1 MTGQTVRGASPR
13 ARRRLSAAPVVAGLW
28 IVVLMSVLVSGLTP
42 LSTGTLTG
50 SDDYMRFVRVF
61 GWLDGGGWYTTVEPR
76 LNAPYGAEVPWSR
89 AADLPLA
96 ALVLLIAP
104 FTDRIEAALV
114 AATVL
119 PAAQLLALLA
129 CAVFL
134 ARPLTGRRNAKV
146 AALVVILLPSL
157 VVGVLPGRVDH
168 HTWQL
173 LLTSLFVAALLRMIS
188 VPTRR
193 SAAVMAGLAMALSL
207 WVGSETVPW
216 LVAAN
221 VALAGL
227 WVRFGGPLGRTA
239 SVFAAVLLGGSL
251 VLTPV
256 SRPLALWLDAA
267 CDAFSLVTVGIAAAV
282 AAFWLVI
289 ALAGGVART
298 PAARLAFACVVALPI
313 GGALLAAFPD
323 CAGGPYAAV
332 DPRLAERWLPTI
344 AEAQGLYDF
353 AATKPG
359 TAVAMTLSP
368 AIALAACIAALAG
381 RVGGRRRRRVWFL
394 LATFLAAALA
404 LSAWQVRVLPFANL
418 FAVAPLAWVVASVWR
433 WSRRHLVGVRRRLA
447 VAAVVVAIGPLGTA
461 FGALD
466 RLLAPKA
473 ASALPAPGNCDLAA
487 VAPLLDDRE
496 GVGPAPTVIA
506 APVDLGAELLF
517 RTRHGVLGAPYHRNA
532 DGIIASQDVFAATS
546 DERAAAIL
554 EGRGAD
560 LVLLCGAIEE
570 MQLYRGDV
578 ATDTFAERL
587 LAGATPEW
595 LRPLAVPQGSG
606 VILFR
611 RVLDPAA
618 GR

>member
-1 MTGQTVRGASPR
+1 
-13 ARRRLSAAPVVAGLW
+13 VVAGLW
-28 IVVLMSVLVSGLTP
+28 IVVLTSVVIAGTTP
-42 LSTGTLTG
+42 LATGMLTG

-104 FTDRIEAALV
+104 FTDRIDAALL

-134 ARPLTGRRNAKV
+134 ARPLTGRRNAKL
-146 AALVVILLPSL
+146 AALVVVLLPNL

-173 LLTSLFVAALLRMIS
+173 LLTALFVAALLRMVL

-193 SAAVMAGLAMALSL
+193 SAAATAGLTMALSL
-207 WVGSETVPW
+207 WVGGETVPW

-221 VALAGL
+221 LVLAGL
-227 WVRFGGPLGRTA
+227 WIRFGGPLGRTA
-239 SVFAAVLLGGSL
+239 LVFAAALLGGCL
-251 VLTPV
+251 VLTPA
-256 SRPLALWLDAA
+256 SRPLALWPEAA

-282 AAFWLVI
+282 AAFWLAI

-298 PAARLAFACVVALPI
+298 PAARLALACAVALPI
-313 GGALLAAFPD
+313 VGGLLAAFPD
-323 CAGGPYAAV
+323 CVGGPYAAV

-344 AEAQGLYDF
+344 AEAQGVFDF
-353 AATKPG
+353 AAVKPG

-368 AIALAACIAALAG
+368 AIALAVSIAALVAG
-381 RVGGRRRRRVWFL
+381 IGGRRGRRLWFL
-394 LATFLAAALA
+394 LATFLAVGLA

-418 FAVAPLAWVVASVWR
+418 FAVAPLAWAVASAWR
-433 WSRRHLVGVRRRLA
+433 WSRQHLHGGRRRLA

-466 RLLAPKA
+466 RLLAPEA
-473 ASALPAPGNCDLAA
+473 QRTASAAGICDLAA
-487 VAPLLDDRE
+487 VARLLDESE
-496 GVGPAPTVIA
+496 GVRPAPTVIA

-546 DERAAAIL
+546 DERARAIL
-554 EGRGAD
+554 ADRGAE

-570 MQLYRGDV
+570 MQLYRGDG

-595 LRPLAVPQGSG
+595 LRPLAVPEGSG
-606 VILFR
+606 VVVFR
-611 RVLDPAA
+611 RVVDPAA